1 MSVTVVVIFTLI
13 TVVLLAVSGVLAAA
27 ETAFTRVNRT
37 RADAIAAAEA
47 EDQDGNDDHDERVD
61 DLRAYTRRPATTLAS
76 LTLVQ
81 LAVQAGAVA
90 SAWIVGGE
98 VAGRNGSIV
107 AVALA
112 AVVLFVVMVVSRSRS
127 LAAPDAAAVGLVPI
141 LRVVAPLGALTSGMV
156 RMARR
161 SSPAVAPD
169 PDVDEQQLLAMV
181 GETAAIDPDEEALI
195 KRVVVFDDTTVGE
208 IMTPRGDLV
217 SLRSG
222 FAVRDALQV
231 AALHGLSRIPVTSID
246 GDIDEIIG
254 AVHVKDLW
262 IAQLDGKETV
272 DIDLW
277 LRNVPVVPEVQ
288 RAAQLLTRLQKSD
301 MHLAVV
307 VDEHGGVAGIVTLE
321 DILEELVGEI
331 EDEFDVPESEIV
343 ILDERRIIV
352 DGRLERTRLS
362 ELLGFDLNGDF
373 RTVAGAVFTGLGR
386 VPEVGDAHSLEE
398 AELELR
404 VRRMHGRRIADVEV
418 RSAAPI
424 PAAVPLAQESSP

>member
-1 MSVTVVVIFTLI
+1 MSITIVVIFSLLTLA
-13 TVVLLAVSGVLAAA
+13 LLAISGVLAAA

-47 EDQDGNDDHDERVD
+47 DDHDDHEEHDERVD

-81 LAVQAGAVA
+81 LSVQAGAVA

-98 VAGRNGSIV
+98 LADRAGSIIAVVV
-107 AVALA
+107 AAI
-112 AVVLFVVMVVSRSRS
+112 VLFVVMVVSRSRS
-127 LAAPDAAAVGLVPI
+127 LAAPDATAVGLVPI
-141 LRVVAPLGALTSGMV
+141 LRVVAPLGALTSGIV
-156 RMARR
+156 RLARR
-161 SSPAVAPD
+161 SSPAVEPD
-169 PDVDEQQLLAMV
+169 PDVDEQELLAMV
-181 GETAAIDPDEEALI
+181 GETAAIDQEEEALI
-195 KRVVVFDDTTVGE
+195 KRVVSFDDTTVGD

-262 IAQLDGKETV
+262 TAQLDGKEAV

-277 LRNVPVVPEVQ
+277 MRNVQVVPEVQ
-288 RAAQLLTRLQKSD
+288 RAAQLLTGLQKSD

-307 VDEHGGVAGIVTLE
+307 VDEHGGVAGVVTLE

-331 EDEFDVPESEIV
+331 EDEFDVPETDIV
-343 ILDERRIIV
+343 VVDERTIVV
-352 DGRLERTRLS
+352 DGRLERTRLG
-362 ELLGFDLNGDF
+362 ELLGANVNGDF

-386 VPEVGDAHSLEE
+386 VPEVGDAHALEE
-398 AELELR
+398 SELELR

-424 PAAVPLAQESSP
+424 PAALPLAEETSQ

>member
-1 MSVTVVVIFTLI
+1 MSITIVVVCS
-13 TVVLLAVSGVLAAA
+13 LLAVGLLAISGVLAAA
-27 ETAFTRVNRT
+27 ETAFTRVSRS

-47 EDQDGNDDHDERVD
+47 DDHEDDGETDERVE
-61 DLRAYTRRPATTLAS
+61 DLQAYSRRPATTLAS

-90 SAWIVGGE
+90 SAWTVGGQI
-98 VAGRNGSIV
+98 ADRPGSIV
-107 AVALA
+107 AVVLVAVAL
-112 AVVLFVVMVVSRSRS
+112 FIVMVVSRSRS
-127 LAAPDAAAVGLVPI
+127 LAAPDATAVGLVPI
-141 LRVVAPLGALTSGMV
+141 LRAVAPLGALTSGMV

-161 SSPAVAPD
+161 SSPAVEPD
-169 PDVDEQQLLAMV
+169 PDVDEQQLLALV
-181 GETAAIDPDEEALI
+181 GETAAIDQDEEALI
-195 KRVVVFDDTTVGE
+195 KRVVAFDDTTVGDV
-208 IMTPRGDLV
+208 MTPRGDLV

-262 IAQLDGKETV
+262 TAQLDGKEEV

-277 LRNVPVVPEVQ
+277 LRNVQIVPELQ
-288 RAAQLLTRLQKSD
+288 RVAHLRTDLQTSD
-301 MHLAVV
+301 MHLAIV

-331 EDEFDVPESEIV
+331 EDEFDIPETHPVVVDDRTIV
-343 ILDERRIIV
+343 V

-362 ELLGFDLNGDF
+362 ELLGIDVNGDF

-386 VPEVGDAHSLEE
+386 VPEVGDAHRLDDPGI
-398 AELELR
+398 ELE

-424 PAAVPLAQESSP
+424 PAAIPMAEETSA

>member
-1 MSVTVVVIFTLI
+1 MSVTLVVIFS
-13 TVVLLAVSGVLAAA
+13 LLAVALIALSGVLAAA

-47 EDQDGNDDHDERVD
+47 DDHEDNAEHDERVE

-98 VAGRNGSIV
+98 LAGRAGSILVV
-107 AVALA
+107 AIA
-112 AVVLFVVMVVSRSRS
+112 AIVLFVVMVVSRSRS
-127 LAAPDAAAVGLVPI
+127 LAAPDATAVGLVPI

-156 RMARR
+156 RLARR
-161 SSPAVAPD
+161 SSPARAPD
-169 PDVDEQQLLAMV
+169 PDVDEQQLLAIV
-181 GETAAIDPDEEALI
+181 GETSAIDQEEEALI
-195 KRVVVFDDTTVGE
+195 KRVVTFDDTTVGD

-262 IAQLDGKETV
+262 TAQLDGKDAV

-277 LRNVPVVPEVQ
+277 LRNVQVVPEVQ
-288 RAAQLLTRLQKSD
+288 RAAQLLSGLKTSD

-307 VDEHGGVAGIVTLE
+307 VDEHGGVAGVVTLE

-331 EDEFDVPESEIV
+331 EDEFDIPETDIV
-343 ILDERRIIV
+343 IVNERTIVV

-362 ELLGFDLNGDF
+362 EFLGIDVSGDF
-373 RTVAGAVFTGLGR
+373 RTVAGAVFNGLGR
-386 VPEVGDAHSLEE
+386 VPEVGDAHALGESD
-398 AELELR
+398 LELS

-424 PAAVPLAQESSP
+424 PAAVLLAEETSR

>member
-1 MSVTVVVIFTLI
+1 MSVTLVVIFTILALA
-13 TVVLLAVSGVLAAA
+13 LLAISGVLAAA

-47 EDQDGNDDHDERVD
+47 DDHDDDDEHDERVE
-61 DLRAYTRRPATTLAS
+61 DLRAYSRRPATTLAS

-98 VAGRNGSIV
+98 IADRAGSII
-107 AVALA
+107 
-112 AVVLFVVMVVSRSRS
+112 AVVVTAIVLFIVMVVSRSRS
-127 LAAPDAAAVGLVPI
+127 LAAPDATAVGLVPI

-156 RMARR
+156 RLARR

-169 PDVDEQQLLAMV
+169 PDVDEQQLLAIV
-181 GETAAIDPDEEALI
+181 GETAAIDQDEEALI
-195 KRVVVFDDTTVGE
+195 KRVVVFDDTKVGE

-231 AALHGLSRIPVTSID
+231 AALHGLSRIPVTTLD

-262 IAQLDGKETV
+262 TAQLDGKEEV

-277 LRNVPVVPEVQ
+277 LRNVQVVPEIQ
-288 RAAQLLTRLQKSD
+288 RAAQLLPDLQTSD

-307 VDEHGGVAGIVTLE
+307 IDEHGGVAGVVTLE

-331 EDEFDVPESEIV
+331 EDEFDVPESDIV
-343 ILDERRIIV
+343 IVDERTIVV

-362 ELLGFDLNGDF
+362 ELLGIDLNGDF
-373 RTVAGAVFTGLGR
+373 RTVAGAVFNGLGR
-386 VPEVGDAHSLEE
+386 VPEVGDAHVLDES
-398 AELELR
+398 ALELS

-424 PAAVPLAQESSP
+424 PAAVPLAEEPSR